1 MQRPRLGKETEHAGA
16 PRRSAPSK
24 GSSAAKARSKA
35 ARVSR
40 TSGWGARPGG
50 GLRSAGGRKEPEG
63 ERLEMKSTP
72 PRTSQGAEDLSSA
85 VTGMEGPQGLP
96 AEGPLYYYCEDTAP
110 GARAETRR
118 RGRRLVTIQV
128 VGQGDHGGCG
138 GVRRNGQTGRN
149 VEAEPTGML
158 TVWG

>member
-1 MQRPRLGKETEHAGA
+1 MGGA
-16 PRRSAPSK
+16 A
-24 GSSAAKARSKA
+24 
-35 ARVSR
+35 
-40 TSGWGARPGG
+40 WG